1 MEKHIDLEPTSQT
14 IDTAN
19 EHAKSRRSFLTKA
32 TTGLVIASI
41 PARSVWAS
49 GGGIAQ
55 SIIASGHGSDFAQGN
70 PLQLL
75 SPGYWMNHHTH
86 FHALKFA
93 DVFGGR
99 PFDKNGFASLVV
111 VTSKQPR
118 SIREI
123 TFGDI
128 LTAQGKLGFKGISN
142 CNFHMVGMYLN
153 AINHGKFGLYFPVIG
168 DGQPFSTAEA
178 FAAYLYSKASSNPSA
193 LGSELS
199 SMIDNY
205 HA

>member
-1 MEKHIDLEPTSQT
+1 MQKHTNLKPTSQT
-14 IDTAN
+14 VDSAN
-19 EHAKSRRSFLTKA
+19 ERARSRRNFLTKA
-32 TTGLVIASI
+32 TAGLVIASI

-55 SIIASGHGSDFAQGN
+55 SIIASGHGSDFAEGN
-70 PLQLL
+70 PLKLL

-86 FHALKFA
+86 FHALKFV

-99 PFDKNGFASLVV
+99 PFDTSGISCLVV
-111 VTSKQPR
+111 KLSNTPGDIK
-118 SIREI
+118 EL
-123 TFGDI
+123 TFGDV
-128 LTAQGKLGFKGISN
+128 LTAKGKMGYKGAGN

-153 AINHGKFGLYFPVIG
+153 AINHGFFNLNFPVIG
-168 DGQPFSTAEA
+168 PGQPFPDAPA
-178 FAAYLYSKASSNPSA
+178 FAAYLFAKASQNANA

-199 SMIDNY
+199 AMIDNY